1 MSKNGI
7 KERAHNHPSPS
18 TTFTPTS
25 IFPLFVQPYFFSTSR
40 KRRKRKRKNVFAT
53 ITNFADVNAFL
64 VDSIS
69 TLPQEIVKWKERE
82 RER

>member
-1 MSKNGI
+1 MASKNVRITTLSSLPPPSLPHPFSPCSSNHTSPRRVGEEEKG
-7 KERAHNHPSPS
+7 KE
-18 TTFTPTS
+18 
-25 IFPLFVQPYFFSTSR
+25 
-40 KRRKRKRKNVFAT
+40 KNVFAT